1 MKLFDPILRLLSFP
15 QRIRD
20 LENQLAC
27 LQGKHTQS
35 DKRLDLHYVR
45 IQKLESSPEWLVT
58 PYPMGSNQTAIVTPR
73 NILGRMAEQD
83 QRVDGLSSGYS
94 PMRDRISRLE
104 TCLSAEIN
112 NTGRALEAHGE
123 AIRTLAEAK
132 VRKPRKK

>member
-27 LQGKHTQS
+27 LQGKYTQS

-58 PYPMGSNQTAIVTPR
+58 DTYFITPR
-73 NILGRMAEQD
+73 ILVGQLNEHWSRMDA
-83 QRVDGLSSGYS
+83 LSSEQ
-94 PMRDRISRLE
+94 SRLWDR
-104 TCLSAEIN
+104 LSTEIN
-112 NTGRALEAHGE
+112 NTGRALEAHGA

>member
-27 LQGKHTQS
+27 LQGKYTQS

-83 QRVDGLSSGYS
+83 QRVDGLSSEQS
-94 PMRDRISRLE
+94 RIWDR
-104 TCLSAEIN
+104 LSTEIN